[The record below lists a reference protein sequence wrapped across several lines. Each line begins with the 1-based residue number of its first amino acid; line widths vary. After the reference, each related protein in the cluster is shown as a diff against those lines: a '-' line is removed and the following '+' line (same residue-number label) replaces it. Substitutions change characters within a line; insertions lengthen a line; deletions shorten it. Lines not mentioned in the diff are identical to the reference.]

1 MPSWRSA
8 FNRLLPALLVLLPMS
23 GVAQERPLWELGAG
37 IATLNM
43 PYYRGSA
50 ATQSYAIPYPYL
62 IYRGEYLNID
72 KDGLRGWLYRSER
85 LNLDLS
91 LAAGLPVPNDQSG
104 PRNGMNDLDPT
115 LEFGPSIE
123 YRLWH
128 SADHR
133 RNAWLRLPLRSAFAI
148 GNPITHQGWIFAP
161 YIEWKRHD
169 FGKSGW
175 MNSIALGPLFADAT
189 YHNYFYGVTP
199 QYSTATRPT
208 YTASSGYSGSRLTLM
223 SGKNFDQLWL
233 SAFIRFD
240 TLKGA
245 TFVDSALVET
255 RRYYLIGATL
265 TWIFARSEQR
275 VHVP

>member
-1 MPSWRSA
+1 MPSWRSV
-8 FNRLLPALLVLLPMS
+8 FNRLLPTLLTGVLLPVS
-23 GVAQERPLWELGAG
+23 GMAQERPLWELGAG

-43 PYYRGSA
+43 PYYRGSS

-148 GNPITHQGWIFAP
+148 
-161 YIEWKRHD
+161 
-169 FGKSGW
+169 
-175 MNSIALGPLFADAT
+175 AT
-189 YHNYFYGVTP
+189 PSHIK
-199 QYSTATRPT
+199 A
-208 YTASSGYSGSRLTLM
+208 GYLH
-223 SGKNFDQLWL
+223 
-233 SAFIRFD
+233 
-240 TLKGA
+240 
-245 TFVDSALVET
+245 
-255 RRYYLIGATL
+255 LI
-265 TWIFARSEQR
+265 
-275 VHVP
+275 